1 MSEIEALLSVDAG
14 HTPPATV
21 AFFARDAEASER
33 LTYAVLGA
41 MTAWVALISGL
52 LGGPDLVGALL
63 VLTAAMF
70 SIVATPT
77 IKDPSDEAAR
87 PIKRH
92 VMVVTSEAIIVRDAW
107 GLRSWRFEDL
117 AEHPLMGTSQS
128 QKHVS
133 YRPTNILQSIG
144 IDVLQCQVTVDAI
157 SDDYNGQASQ
167 EETFGRYKR
176 GVTLAKP

>member
-14 HTPPATV
+14 HTPPATL
-21 AFFARDAEASER
+21 AFFARDADASER
-33 LTYAVLGA
+33 LTYAVLA
-41 MTAWVALISGL
+41 VMTAMVALVSGL

-70 SIVATPT
+70 TIVATPT
-77 IKDPSDEAAR
+77 LKEPADEEPR

-117 AEHPLMGTSQS
+117 AEIAAS
-128 QKHVS
+128 S
-133 YRPTNILQSIG
+133 YEHRPYIVLIKRDGSRHALDYLSFQRPEQLRQV
-144 IDVLQCQVTVDAI
+144 IDTRLRLKT
-157 SDDYNGQASQ
+157 
-167 EETFGRYKR
+167 T
-176 GVTLAKP
+176 

>member
-14 HTPPATV
+14 RVPPATV

-41 MTAWVALISGL
+41 MTAMVAMVSGL
-52 LGGPDLVGALL
+52 LGGPDLMGALL

-70 SIVATPT
+70 TIVATPT
-77 IKDPSDEAAR
+77 LKEPGDGEPR
-87 PIKRH
+87 QIKRH

-117 AEHPLMGTSQS
+117 SEIAASSYEHRPYMVLIQRDGTRHALDYLSFQ
-128 QKHVS
+128 
-133 YRPTNILQSIG
+133 RPEQLRQV
-144 IDVLQCQVTVDAI
+144 IDTRLRLKT
-157 SDDYNGQASQ
+157 
-167 EETFGRYKR
+167 T
-176 GVTLAKP
+176 

>member
-14 HTPPATV
+14 RVPPATV

-41 MTAWVALISGL
+41 MTSMVAMISGL
-52 LGGPDLVGALL
+52 LGGPDLMGALL

-70 SIVATPT
+70 TIVATPT
-77 IKDPSDEAAR
+77 LKDPADGEAR
-87 PIKRH
+87 QVKRH

-117 AEHPLMGTSQS
+117 SEIAASSYEHRPYMVLIQRDGTRHALDYLSFQ
-128 QKHVS
+128 
-133 YRPTNILQSIG
+133 RPEQLRRV
-144 IDVLQCQVTVDAI
+144 IDRRLRLKT
-157 SDDYNGQASQ
+157 
-167 EETFGRYKR
+167 T
-176 GVTLAKP
+176 